1 MTNFCQIWLTVG
13 GKEEANKIANAL
25 LVKHLVACAKQIPV
39 VSDYRWQAKIEN
51 AKEVLLV
58 MDSKIDHFE
67 AIEKEIKA
75 LHSYDTFVLQ
85 AVPVARLSKSAEKWL
100 VAEVQS

>member
-1 MTNFCQIWLTVG
+1 
-13 GKEEANKIANAL
+13 
-25 LVKHLVACAKQIPV
+25 
-39 VSDYRWQAKIEN
+39 
-51 AKEVLLV
+51 